1 MSKPSPT
8 TYPPYFQKYIDLV
21 PDEELLSGF
30 VNQAVIIKSLLGS
43 ITEEKSVFAYAP
55 GKWTLKDLLQHM
67 IDTER
72 IFCYRALCF
81 ARKEAFHLPG
91 FDENE
96 YAANASANNRTWQS
110 LKEEFIAVRNA
121 TELLFK
127 SFSEEEL
134 LRSGIA
140 NNILTSAVSMGF
152 ITLGHVYHHKK
163 IIEER
168 YF

>member
-72 IFCYRALCF
+72 IFCYRALSF

-96 YAANASANNRTWQS
+96 YAANACANNRTWQS

>member
-21 PDEELLSGF
+21 PDEELLVGF
-30 VNQAVIIKSLLGS
+30 ANQAVIIKNLLGS

-96 YAANASANNRTWQS
+96 YAANASANNRTWPSSQ
-110 LKEEFIAVRNA
+110 N
-121 TELLFK
+121 
-127 SFSEEEL
+127 
-134 LRSGIA
+134 GQ
-140 NNILTSAVSMGF
+140 N
-152 ITLGHVYHHKK
+152 
-163 IIEER
+163 
-168 YF
+168 

>member
-21 PDEELLSGF
+21 PDEELLVGF
-30 VNQAVIIKSLLGS
+30 ANQAGIIKNLLGS

-72 IFCYRALCF
+72 IFCYRALSF

>member
-21 PDEELLSGF
+21 PDEELLVGF
-30 VNQAVIIKSLLGS
+30 ANQAVIIKNLLGS

>member
-21 PDEELLSGF
+21 PDEELLVGF
-30 VNQAVIIKSLLGS
+30 ANQAVIIKNLLGS

-55 GKWTLKDLLQHM
+55 GKWTLKDLLQHL

-140 NNILTSAVSMGF
+140 NNILTSVVSMGF

>member
-163 IIEER
+163 
-168 YF
+168 

>member
-21 PDEELLSGF
+21 PDEELLVGF
-30 VNQAVIIKSLLGS
+30 ANQAVIIKNLLGS

-96 YAANASANNRTWQS
+96 YSANASANNRTWQS

>member
-21 PDEELLSGF
+21 PDEELLVGF
-30 VNQAVIIKSLLGS
+30 ANQAVIIKNLLGS

-81 ARKEAFHLPG
+81 ARKEAFNLPG

-110 LKEEFIAVRNA
+110 LKGEFIAVRNA

-140 NNILTSAVSMGF
+140 NNILTSVVSMGF

>member
-1 MSKPSPT
+1 MSKPLPT
-8 TYPPYFQKYIDLV
+8 TYPSYFQKYIDQV
-21 PDEELLSGF
+21 PDEDLLTAFANQVAAIKNLLS
-30 VNQAVIIKSLLGS
+30 S
-43 ITEEKSVFAYAP
+43 ITEEKSTFTYAP

-72 IFCYRALCF
+72 IFCFRALCF

-96 YAANASANNRTWQS
+96 YAANNSANNRTWQS
-110 LKEEFIAVRNA
+110 LTEEFIAVRNA

-127 SFSEEEL
+127 SFSAEEL

-140 NNILTSAVSMGF
+140 NNIPTSVVSMGF

>member
-8 TYPPYFQKYIDLV
+8 IYPPYFQKYIDLV

-30 VNQAVIIKSLLGS
+30 ANQAVIIKNLLGN
-43 ITEEKSVFAYAP
+43 ITEEKSVYAYAP
-55 GKWTLKDLLQHM
+55 GKWSLKDLLQHM

-96 YAANASANNRTWQS
+96 YAANASAKKRTITAIGS
-110 LKEEFIAVRNA
+110 VKIVM
-121 TELLFK
+121 
-127 SFSEEEL
+127 
-134 LRSGIA
+134 
-140 NNILTSAVSMGF
+140 VSN
-152 ITLGHVYHHKK
+152 T
-163 IIEER
+163 
-168 YF
+168 

>member
-30 VNQAVIIKSLLGS
+30 VNQAVIIKNLLGS

>member
-21 PDEELLSGF
+21 PDEELLVGF
-30 VNQAVIIKSLLGS
+30 ANQAVIIKNLLGS

-140 NNILTSAVSMGF
+140 NNIPTSSVSMGF
-152 ITLGHVYHHKK
+152 IALGHVYHHKK